1 MAASAAE
8 RIHPAISTVLNH
20 PHKKQAPPKA
30 HSHLPA
36 APPADL
42 PRVKRRDFE
51 PYLRA
56 LAPEWDRFATRAA
69 PERAPA
75 PPTAPPPLD
84 GVPRVFFAPAFA
96 LADAA
101 QLDGDSDAL
110 ERHTA
115 AVEHHLVAE
124 IHARAPAFFAALAN
138 LHALRAESAQCL
150 DRVRA
155 LRAQLAA
162 VDEQAARPGLRAVRA
177 AAKLRNVCALQGAL
191 GGVRGAV
198 AMTGEARAR
207 VNAGDWAGA
216 LAVTAQMRSMWEGP
230 LPLAELKAFA
240 ALPTHL
246 AALDAEIAGAL
257 AGELGAVLRADL
269 AAPPDAEA
277 LRTRLRPLVDG
288 LVRTRAVK
296 DALATWRES
305 VLAEIHA
312 AFQRVGSTL

>member
-75 PPTAPPPLD
+75 PPTAPPP
-84 GVPRVFFAPAFA
+84 
-96 LADAA
+96 
-101 QLDGDSDAL
+101 LDGDSDAL